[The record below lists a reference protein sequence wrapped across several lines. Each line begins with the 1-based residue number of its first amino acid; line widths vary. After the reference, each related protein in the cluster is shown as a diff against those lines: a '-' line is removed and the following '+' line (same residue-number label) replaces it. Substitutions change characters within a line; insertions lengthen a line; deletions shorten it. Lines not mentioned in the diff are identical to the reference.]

1 MCWDE
6 SSSFREN
13 PHSQLKLTLSVCPK
27 VLTLDMD
34 ENIGLIVQI
43 SGVALIALL
52 TVFLRRSL
60 KIVALSYWANA
71 WCILCFGLI
80 CLRFA
85 AGQSSLIQLL
95 GLYFVTQYLFGFLL
109 AAGCY
114 SLARNERLKSHF
126 EFAVVPFIAFGFV
139 LPFLSDDVSL
149 LLYIHSLVMAIFFAT
164 SYVILWKTHV
174 RTLGWHVML
183 IAIGLLTVNC
193 IQYFITSLIGA
204 KTMIAIDLVPTG
216 PLFDFILQN
225 LLGFGTVII
234 LLERVLSDANRANAE
249 LTVAH
254 AQLKELVHV
263 DPLTAAL
270 NRHAFHGY
278 LRQKGEDEGSV
289 YGCVGF
295 FDVDDLKDIN
305 DAYGHPVG
313 DSAIRAVVR
322 AIRDIIRAE
331 DLIFRWGGDE
341 FFVLMV
347 GLECEMASERMSRID
362 GLLTNISL
370 DGLKTPVTIR
380 VSRAF
385 ENFSDLERLE
395 NAIEKADAKMYLEKE
410 RRKAFPMLRDGR
422 PALPPSTKRSGVA
435 L

>member
-1 MCWDE
+1 
-6 SSSFREN
+6 
-13 PHSQLKLTLSVCPK
+13 
-27 VLTLDMD
+27 MD

-52 TVFLRRSL
+52 TLFLRRSL
-60 KIVALSYWANA
+60 KIVALRYWANA
-71 WCILCFGLI
+71 WCLLCFGLI
-80 CLRFA
+80 CLRVT
-85 AGQSSLIQLL
+85 AGESSYFQLL

-114 SLARNERLKSHF
+114 SLAANERLRSHA
-126 EFAVVPFIAFGFV
+126 EFAVIPFIVFGFI
-139 LPFLSDDVSL
+139 LPFFSDDVAFL
-149 LLYIHSLVMAIFFAT
+149 LNLHSMVMAVFFAA
-164 SYVILWKTHV
+164 SYVILWRTHV

-193 IQYFITSLIGA
+193 LQVFVVSLIGTA
-204 KTMIAIDLVPTG
+204 ASIPIDLVPSG

-234 LLERVLSDANRANAE
+234 LLERVLADVERSNAE

-289 YGCVGF
+289 HGCVGF

-313 DSAIRAVVR
+313 DAAIRALVR
-322 AIRDIIRAE
+322 AIRDVIRAE

-341 FFVLMV
+341 FFVLMI
-347 GLECEMASERMSRID
+347 GLDSELAGQRMSRID
-362 GLLTNISL
+362 ALLTNISL
-370 DGLKTPVTIR
+370 DGVKKPMTIG

-385 ENFSDLERLE
+385 ENFDSLDNLET
-395 NAIEKADAKMYLEKE
+395 AIEKADAKMYLEKE
-410 RRKAFPMLRDGR
+410 RRKSMLLLRGVQ
-422 PALPPSTKRSGVA
+422 PARLAGVSKSGLA

>member
-1 MCWDE
+1 
-6 SSSFREN
+6 
-13 PHSQLKLTLSVCPK
+13 
-27 VLTLDMD
+27 MD
-34 ENIGLIVQI
+34 EKIGLIVQI

-52 TVFLRRSL
+52 TLFLRRSL

-85 AGQSSLIQLL
+85 AGESSLVQLL

-109 AAGCY
+109 ATGCY
-114 SLARNERLKSHF
+114 SLARNERMRSHF
-126 EFAVVPFIAFGFV
+126 EFAIIPFIIFGFI
-139 LPFLSDDVSL
+139 LPFLSDDLSFL
-149 LLYIHSLVMAIFFAT
+149 LNIHSLVMAFFFAG
-164 SYVILWKTHV
+164 SYVILWRTRV

-193 IQYFITSLIGA
+193 LQYFIVSLVGA
-204 KTMIAIDLVPTG
+204 RPSFAIDLVPSG

-234 LLERVLSDANRANAE
+234 LLERVLSDANKANAE

-289 YGCVGF
+289 HGCVGF

-313 DSAIRAVVR
+313 DAAIRALVR

-341 FFVLMV
+341 FFVLMI
-347 GLECEMASERMSRID
+347 GLDCELASERMARID
-362 GLLTNISL
+362 GLLTDVSL
-370 DGLKTPVTIR
+370 DGLRDPITIG

-385 ENFSDLERLE
+385 ENFEDLERLE
-395 NAIEKADAKMYLEKE
+395 NAIERADAKMYLEKE
-410 RRKAFPMLRDGR
+410 RRKSIPRLRGAQ
-422 PALPPSTKRSGVA
+422 PAISSGISRTGVA

>member
-1 MCWDE
+1 
-6 SSSFREN
+6 
-13 PHSQLKLTLSVCPK
+13 
-27 VLTLDMD
+27 MD

-60 KIVALSYWANA
+60 KIVALTYWANA

-80 CLRFA
+80 CLRITA
-85 AGQSSLIQLL
+85 AETSFFQLL
-95 GLYFVTQYLFGFLL
+95 GIYFVTQYLFGFLL

-114 SLARNERLKSHF
+114 SLAKNERLRTHY
-126 EFAVVPFIAFGFV
+126 EFAIIPFIIFGFV
-139 LPFLSDDVSL
+139 LPFFSDDL
-149 LLYIHSLVMAIFFAT
+149 TTLLYVHSLVMAVFFAG
-164 SYVILWKTHV
+164 SYVILWRTRV

-183 IAIGLLTVNC
+183 IALGLLAINCVQYFVVSTFESNIPMPIGL
-193 IQYFITSLIGA
+193 
-204 KTMIAIDLVPTG
+204 VPSG

-225 LLGFGTVII
+225 LLGFGTVMI
-234 LLERVLSDANRANAE
+234 LLERVLADAKSANEE
-249 LTVAH
+249 LVVAH

-289 YGCVGF
+289 HGCVGF

-313 DSAIRAVVR
+313 DAAIRALVR

-341 FFVLMV
+341 FFVLMI
-347 GLECEMASERMSRID
+347 GLDSELASERMSRID
-362 GLLTNISL
+362 GLLTDIEL
-370 DGLKTPVTIR
+370 EGLRSPITVR

-385 ENFSDLERLE
+385 ENFEDLEKLE
-395 NAIEKADAKMYLEKE
+395 VAIEKADAKMYLEKD
-410 RRKAFPMLRDGR
+410 RRKNSPRMRTVQ
-422 PALPPSTKRSGVA
+422 PALSSGVSRSGFA

>member
-1 MCWDE
+1 
-6 SSSFREN
+6 
-13 PHSQLKLTLSVCPK
+13 
-27 VLTLDMD
+27 MD
-34 ENIGLIVQI
+34 EKIGLIVQI

-52 TVFLRRSL
+52 TLFLRRSL

-85 AGQSSLIQLL
+85 AGESSLVQLL

-114 SLARNERLKSHF
+114 SLARNERMRSHF
-126 EFAVVPFIAFGFV
+126 EFAIIPFIIFGFI
-139 LPFLSDDVSL
+139 LPFLSDDLSFL
-149 LLYIHSLVMAIFFAT
+149 LNIHSLVMAFFFAG
-164 SYVILWKTHV
+164 SYVILWRTRV

-193 IQYFITSLIGA
+193 LQYFIVSLVGA
-204 KTMIAIDLVPTG
+204 RPSFAIDLVPSG

-234 LLERVLSDANRANAE
+234 LLERVLSDANKANAE

-289 YGCVGF
+289 HGCVGF

-313 DSAIRAVVR
+313 DAAIRALVR

-341 FFVLMV
+341 FFVLMI
-347 GLECEMASERMSRID
+347 GLDCELASERMSRLD
-362 GLLTNISL
+362 GLLTDVSL
-370 DGLKTPVTIR
+370 DGLRDPITIG

-385 ENFSDLERLE
+385 ENFEDLERLE
-395 NAIEKADAKMYLEKE
+395 NATERADAKMYLEKE
-410 RRKAFPMLRDGR
+410 RRKSIPRLRGAQ
-422 PALPPSTKRSGVA
+422 PAISSGISRTGVA

>member
-1 MCWDE
+1 
-6 SSSFREN
+6 
-13 PHSQLKLTLSVCPK
+13 
-27 VLTLDMD
+27 MD

-60 KIVALSYWANA
+60 KIAALSYWANA

-85 AGQSSLIQLL
+85 AVHSSMIQIL

-114 SLARNERLKSHF
+114 SLARNERLKSHS
-126 EFAVVPFIAFGFV
+126 EFAVVPFIIFGFV
-139 LPFLSDDVSL
+139 LPFLSEDVST
-149 LLYIHSLVMAIFFAT
+149 LLYVHSLAMAIFFAA
-164 SYVILWKTHV
+164 SYIILWRTQV

-183 IAIGLLTVNC
+183 VAIGLLAVNC
-193 IQYFITSLIGA
+193 LQFFVTSLIGA
-204 KTMIAIDLVPTG
+204 NTSIPIDLVPSG

-225 LLGFGTVII
+225 LLGFGTVMI

-249 LTVAH
+249 LSVAH

-278 LRQKGEDEGSV
+278 LRQKGETEGSV

-305 DAYGHPVG
+305 DAHGHPVG
-313 DSAIRAVVR
+313 DAAIRAVVR

-341 FFVLMV
+341 FFVLMI
-347 GLECEMASERMSRID
+347 GLDSELASERMSRLD

-370 DGLKTPVTIR
+370 DGLRTPISIS

-385 ENFSDLERLE
+385 ENFSELDRLE
-395 NAIEKADAKMYLEKE
+395 NAIERADAKMYLEKE
-410 RRKAFPMLRDGR
+410 RRKHAPMLNGGR
-422 PALPPSTKRSGVA
+422 PAALQSDVRSRLA